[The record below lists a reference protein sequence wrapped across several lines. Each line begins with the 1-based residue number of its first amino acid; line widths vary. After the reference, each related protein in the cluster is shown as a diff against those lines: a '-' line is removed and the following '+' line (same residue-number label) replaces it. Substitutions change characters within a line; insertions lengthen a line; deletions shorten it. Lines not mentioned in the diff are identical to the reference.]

1 MSLLLLLWL
10 FFYPNGSTQL
20 MILDINQTIPGQMM
34 IAAINAISAIA
45 DFDSASLTGTLCWYT

>member
-1 MSLLLLLWL
+1 
-10 FFYPNGSTQL
+10 